1 MPTDRTTDFLRELLV
16 RQLTTWLPA
25 ALHRSRRATIALAG
39 ADAGSA
45 EAALRLV
52 ATHGDQVRGRQVTVL
67 VLADAAADLPARL
80 GPIEAELP
88 AEVTVHL
95 LPGEPYRL
103 PVAVKAAGAAG
114 APLFSFVDLPGAV
127 TPKLLTA
134 ATNGRT
140 GELLLHT
147 GDSAR
152 DVLVSAGFPLVAEVA
167 PVLSGGEAA
176 GVIAFGSRSDRS
188 LEAVRDA
195 LWALG
200 ADLDVRYR
208 DPLDPTGTTVDVVG
222 DPDLEPL
229 AHELLAELR
238 AGGPRP
244 VTELRRHTLTATV
257 YRAADANQALVEPA
271 RRRRRAPRSRVRAA
285 RPATRSSPW
294 RAERPTPQTPSG
306 VPVNHRHPARLPGC
320 YDRDLSCFQDS
331 GPGRSTRCARALEFQ
346 DQRPILM
353 LHEEKPFSVKFRMI
367 GPYFLRLRNMRP
379 IGGLPSSPFPAVSRS
394 NMPEPTT
401 FETLSLSALDGRP
414 PGTAISIQQIG
425 VAAR

>member
-25 ALHRSRRATIALAG
+25 ALHRSRRATVALAG
-39 ADAGSA
+39 VDAAAA

-52 ATHGDQVRGRQVTVL
+52 GGHGDQVRGRQVTVL
-67 VLADAAADLPARL
+67 VLADGAPELPTRL

-95 LPGEPYRL
+95 LPGDAYRL

-127 TPKLLTA
+127 TPKVLTA
-134 ATNGRT
+134 AANGRT

-152 DVLVSAGFPLVAEVA
+152 DVLASAGFPLVAEVA
-167 PVLSGGEAA
+167 PVLPDGEAA
-176 GVIAFGSRSDRS
+176 DVVAFGSRSDRS

-195 LWALG
+195 LWAVG
-200 ADLDVRYR
+200 VQFDLRFR
-208 DPLDPTGTTVDVVG
+208 DPLDPTGTTVDVVD

-238 AGGPRP
+238 AGGPQQ

-257 YRAADANQALVEPA
+257 YRAADAN
-271 RRRRRAPRSRVRAA
+271 
-285 RPATRSSPW
+285 
-294 RAERPTPQTPSG
+294 
-306 VPVNHRHPARLPGC
+306 
-320 YDRDLSCFQDS
+320 
-331 GPGRSTRCARALEFQ
+331 RALTTLLDAGVLSRDRET
-346 DQRPILM
+346 
-353 LHEEKPFSVKFRMI
+353 
-367 GPYFLRLRNMRP
+367 GRLA
-379 IGGLPSSPFPAVSRS
+379 GD
-394 NMPEPTT
+394 
-401 FETLSLSALDGRP
+401 ETLRATP
-414 PGTAISIQQIG
+414 
-425 VAAR
+425 

>member
-25 ALHRSRRATIALAG
+25 ALHRSRRATVAVAG
-39 ADAGSA
+39 ADASSA

-52 ATHGDQVRGRQVTVL
+52 SGHGDQVRGRQVTVL
-67 VLADAAADLPARL
+67 LLSAAADLPARL

-95 LPGEPYRL
+95 LPGDPYRL

-134 ATNGRT
+134 ATNGRA

-152 DVLVSAGFPLVAEVA
+152 DVLLSAGFPLVAEVA
-167 PVLSGGEAA
+167 PVLPDGVPA
-176 GVIAFGSRSDRS
+176 GVLAFGSRSDRS
-188 LEAVRDA
+188 LEAVREA
-195 LWALG
+195 LWAVG
-200 ADLDVRYR
+200 ADLGVRYR

-222 DPDLEPL
+222 EPDLEPL

-238 AGGPRP
+238 AGGSRP

-257 YRAADANQALVEPA
+257 YRAADANQALADLLDAGEV
-271 RRRRRAPRSRVRAA
+271 RRERESGRLAGDEIITAA
-285 RPATRSSPW
+285 R
-294 RAERPTPQTPSG
+294 
-306 VPVNHRHPARLPGC
+306 
-320 YDRDLSCFQDS
+320 
-331 GPGRSTRCARALEFQ
+331 
-346 DQRPILM
+346 
-353 LHEEKPFSVKFRMI
+353 
-367 GPYFLRLRNMRP
+367 
-379 IGGLPSSPFPAVSRS
+379 
-394 NMPEPTT
+394 
-401 FETLSLSALDGRP
+401 
-414 PGTAISIQQIG
+414 
-425 VAAR
+425 

>member
-25 ALHRSRRATIALAG
+25 ALHRSRRATVVLAG
-39 ADAGSA
+39 IDAASA

-52 ATHGDQVRGRQVTVL
+52 AAHGDQVRGRQVTVL
-67 VLADAAADLPARL
+67 VLAAAADLPARL

-95 LPGEPYRL
+95 LPGDPYRL

-147 GDSAR
+147 GGSAR

-167 PVLSGGEAA
+167 PVLPGGEAA

-195 LWALG
+195 LWAVG

-238 AGGPRP
+238 AGGSRP

-257 YRAADANQALVEPA
+257 YRAADANQALADLLDAGDVRREREAGRLAGDEIITLA
-271 RRRRRAPRSRVRAA
+271 R
-285 RPATRSSPW
+285 
-294 RAERPTPQTPSG
+294 
-306 VPVNHRHPARLPGC
+306 
-320 YDRDLSCFQDS
+320 
-331 GPGRSTRCARALEFQ
+331 
-346 DQRPILM
+346 
-353 LHEEKPFSVKFRMI
+353 
-367 GPYFLRLRNMRP
+367 
-379 IGGLPSSPFPAVSRS
+379 
-394 NMPEPTT
+394 
-401 FETLSLSALDGRP
+401 
-414 PGTAISIQQIG
+414 
-425 VAAR
+425 